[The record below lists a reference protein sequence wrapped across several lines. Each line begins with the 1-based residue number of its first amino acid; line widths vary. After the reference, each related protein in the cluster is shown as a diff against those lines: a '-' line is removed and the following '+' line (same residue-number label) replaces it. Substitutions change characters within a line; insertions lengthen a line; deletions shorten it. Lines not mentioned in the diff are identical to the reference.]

1 MGRDFQRIAIVNRGE
16 PAVRL
21 IHAVREYNR
30 ESGTSVR
37 AIALH
42 TAAERRALF
51 VREADEAICLDDFHR
66 PGDGGGSP
74 YLDHALLARAIAA
87 AGADA
92 VWPGWG
98 FVAEDAAFAEACER
112 GGVTFIGPPA
122 AVMRKLG
129 DKIASKLLAEEA
141 GLPVAPWSG
150 GPLLSVDEAR
160 RHGDAIGYPVVIK
173 ATAGGGG
180 RGIRVVSSAADLP
193 AAYESAAAEALKS
206 FGDATLFMEK
216 RLVDARH
223 IEVQVI
229 ADEHGTA
236 WAVGVRD
243 CTIQR

>member
-1 MGRDFQRIAIVNRGE
+1 
-16 PAVRL
+16 
-21 IHAVREYNR
+21 
-30 ESGTSVR
+30 
-37 AIALH
+37 
-42 TAAERRALF
+42 
-51 VREADEAICLDDFHR
+51 
-66 PGDGGGSP
+66 
-74 YLDHALLARAIAA
+74 
-87 AGADA
+87 
-92 VWPGWG
+92 
-98 FVAEDAAFAEACER
+98 
-112 GGVTFIGPPA
+112 
-122 AVMRKLG
+122 MRKLG

-150 GPLLSVDEAR
+150 GPLLSVDDAR

-180 RGIRVVSSAADLP
+180 RGIRAVSSAADLP

-243 CTIQR
+243 CTIQRRNQKVIEESRSTVLTEEQERELLACDAKGARPARDERQDEDQRGAGRADFSQPQRREPGAERGLRHRAV